1 MLTMKLGILT
11 SLFFTST
18 IKFMFAPFVFG
29 VPRLN
34 LTFIEIYFTCSAGA
48 IFSAAIFYFS
58 AEYFLKRARKKRH
71 AISEKAKL
79 EGRVLITKKNFTRT
93 NKFIVRIKK
102 SVGIIGTCFWIP
114 FFLSIPLGSIVTAK
128 FYGKQKKTFP
138 LIIAGIFLNAFI
150 TTTIS
155 YTIYR

>member
-1 MLTMKLGILT
+1 
-11 SLFFTST
+11 
-18 IKFMFAPFVFG
+18 MFAPLG
-29 VPRLN
+29 GPHLK
-34 LTFIEIYFTCSAGA
+34 LTFLETYFACVGGA
-48 IFSAAIFYFS
+48 ILSASVFYFS

-71 AISEKAKL
+71 AISEKSKA
-79 EGRVLITKKNFTRT
+79 EGKIYIPKKNFTRT

-128 FYGKQKKTFP
+128 FYGKKKKTFP
-138 LIIAGIFLNAFI
+138 LIILGIFINALI

>member
-1 MLTMKLGILT
+1 MMKLGILA

-18 IKFMFAPFVFG
+18 VKFMFAPFVFG
-29 VPRLN
+29 APRLN
-34 LTFIEIYFTCSAGA
+34 LTFIEVYLTCSAGA

-71 AISEKAKL
+71 IIAERAKSEGKI
-79 EGRVLITKKNFTRT
+79 LIPKKNFTRT

-102 SVGIIGTCFWIP
+102 SVGIIGTCFWVP

-128 FYGKQKKTFP
+128 FFGKKKKTFP
-138 LIIAGIFLNAFI
+138 LIVIGIFLNAFI

>member
-1 MLTMKLGILT
+1 
-11 SLFFTST
+11 
-18 IKFMFAPFVFG
+18 MFAPFVFG
-29 VPRLN
+29 VPRLQ

-71 AISEKAKL
+71 SLAEKVKSEGKI
-79 EGRVLITKKNFTRT
+79 LIPKKHFTRT
-93 NKFIVRIKK
+93 NKFIVRVKK
-102 SVGIIGTCFWIP
+102 SVGIIGTCFWVP

-128 FYGKQKKTFP
+128 FYGKKKKTFP
-138 LIIAGIFLNAFI
+138 LIIMGILLNAFI

-155 YTIYR
+155 YSIYQ